1 MIQATNIKWFYFIR
15 IFTVLFCPIL
25 LIWGQRRSTVDTI
38 NDQKINYYHTGRPF
52 NAFCLLFKLFW
63 SVQLLINCVYFQWF
77 PTVNNYNCIPVD
89 FLFSNKTKISFKII
103 YPFFSWFLLQYCVSI
118 YIYILDTWMSY
129 LKEKMRFSIYWSL
142 IDCFFLSFQLLNA
155 NVISCCCCCFSSHF
169 V

>member
-1 MIQATNIKWFYFIR
+1 MWPKNSIDYCSLRKNWCVIYDTIQEQNKCIWSEASLIQATNIKWFYFIR

-118 YIYILDTWMSY
+118 YI
-129 LKEKMRFSIYWSL
+129 F
-142 IDCFFLSFQLLNA
+142 
-155 NVISCCCCCFSSHF
+155 
-169 V
+169 